1 VNDRKTEIANF
12 NKNNCNPE
20 DVTVNG
26 VMIRTKKTIRVL
38 GVTMDT
44 MLSWHEHVNN
54 TVNNVQSKKNA
65 ILMI

>member
-1 VNDRKTEIANF
+1 MNDRKTEIANF
-12 NKNNCNPE
+12 SKNNCNPE

-54 TVNNVQSKKNA
+54 TVNNVQSKINA

>member
-12 NKNNCNPE
+12 SKNNCNPE

-26 VMIRTKKTIRVL
+26 VMIRTKKTIRV
-38 GVTMDT
+38 TMDT

-54 TVNNVQSKKNA
+54 TVNNVQSKINA

>member
-1 VNDRKTEIANF
+1 MNDRKTEIANF

-26 VMIRTKKTIRVL
+26 VMIRTKKTIRV
-38 GVTMDT
+38 TMDT
-44 MLSWHEHVNN
+44 MLSWLEHVNN
-54 TVNNVQSKKNA
+54 TVNNVQSKINA